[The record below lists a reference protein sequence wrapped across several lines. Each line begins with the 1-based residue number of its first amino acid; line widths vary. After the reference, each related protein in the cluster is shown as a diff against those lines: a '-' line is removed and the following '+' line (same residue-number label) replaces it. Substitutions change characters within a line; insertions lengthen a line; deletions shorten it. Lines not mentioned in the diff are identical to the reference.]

1 MSGKGNEVRL
11 LLDTHALLWW
21 ATLNR
26 RLSPKVKKAITKSE
40 SEVYVSAATGWEIAT
55 KTRLGKLDWPPTAGS
70 LHDYVSGQGFRP
82 LPISLEHA
90 ERAGQL
96 QIEHRDPFDRM
107 LIAQA
112 QVEDMLLVSNES
124 IFDACAV
131 RRYW

>member
-1 MSGKGNEVRL
+1 MRL

-21 ATLNR
+21 ATLNAG
-26 RLSPKVKKAITKSE
+26 LSARAKKAIADDGTD
-40 SEVYVSAATGWEIAT
+40 VFVSAASAWEIAT
-55 KTRLGKLDWPPTAGS
+55 KVRIGKLEWPVAAGAVNA
-70 LHDYVSGQGFRP
+70 YVLGQGFRA

-96 QIEHRDPFDRM
+96 QIAHRDPFDRM

-112 QVEDMLLVSNES
+112 QTEDMWLVSNEDA
-124 IFDACAV
+124 FDSMGV

>member
-1 MSGKGNEVRL
+1 MKL

-21 ATLNR
+21 STLDGK
-26 RLSPKVKKAITKSE
+26 LSRKAKRGIASE
-40 SEVYVSAATGWEIAT
+40 NNDVFVSAASAWEIAT
-55 KTRLGKLDWPPTAGS
+55 KARIGKLEWPATAGTVNS
-70 LHDYVSGQGFRP
+70 YVLEQGFRA

-96 QIEHRDPFDRM
+96 QINHRDPFDRM

-112 QVEDMLLVSNES
+112 LAEDMWLASNEDF
-124 IFDACAV
+124 FDRAGV